1 MKAGLLMY
9 RVLVADNYPIIRM
22 AVKNL
27 VEQLDNFKVI
37 AEEATGIDA
46 SLRAEQGDI
55 DIIIMDLAMPPGE
68 NGLVTIKRIHEHFP
82 NTKIIIFSSRNEP
95 QYINQAIYNGANSYI
110 LKSSSPKELV
120 HALRHAIIRH
130 AINGEKYLDNNI
142 MVTKK
147 DLLVIKGDSPHFDLG
162 NYVALSKREQEI
174 LPLIVLGYTN
184 KEIATKMFIS
194 PKTVEA
200 HKTKIMQ
207 KLNLASHAELLHYA
221 VKHRLADL

>member
-46 SLRAEQGDI
+46 SLRVEQGDI
-55 DIIIMDLAMPPGE
+55 DIVIMDLTMPPGE
-68 NGLVTIKRIHEHFP
+68 NGLITIKRIHEHFP
-82 NTKIIIFSSRNEP
+82 NIKIIIFSSRNEP
-95 QYINQAIYNGANSYI
+95 QYINQAIYNGANGYI
-110 LKSSSPKELV
+110 FKSSSPKELV
-120 HALRHAIIRH
+120 HALNHAI
-130 AINGEKYLDNNI
+130 K
-142 MVTKK
+142 
-147 DLLVIKGDSPHFDLG
+147 VIKGGSPHFDLG
-162 NYVALSKREQEI
+162 NYIALSKREQEI

-221 VKHRLADL
+221 IKHQLVDL